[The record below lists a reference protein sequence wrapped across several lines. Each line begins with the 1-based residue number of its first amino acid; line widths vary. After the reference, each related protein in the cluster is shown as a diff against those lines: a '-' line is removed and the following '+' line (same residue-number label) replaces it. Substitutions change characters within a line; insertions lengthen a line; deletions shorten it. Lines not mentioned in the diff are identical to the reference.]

1 MPKKPNPRKAS
12 DYERHRA
19 ESERLGVLDFFE
31 DLIDKGNNPGFAAM
45 LAQRQP
51 PGSKGTER
59 AFLEGMHGWADNV
72 SKECATELHRQA
84 KNAGIATQGKK
95 YIGGLGRPTDP
106 GAWVS
111 TMDDVTETAKRKG
124 LTVTGA
130 INYQAPAQKP
140 KRVRMAEDLVQHQ
153 MAVECHKDPGLAEK
167 VKKSPKKMRDLRE
180 KVINKH
186 SKPVKE

>member
-72 SKECATELHRQA
+72 PQTV
-84 KNAGIATQGKK
+84 AGNDVYAEHETIHHETCDKC
-95 YIGGLGRPTDP
+95 
-106 GAWVS
+106 GAW
-111 TMDDVTETAKRKG
+111 RGQLG
-124 LTVTGA
+124 LEASPELFVDHLVE
-130 INYQAPAQKP
+130 IFYVHLFHLQKFSLMFFP
-140 KRVRMAEDLVQHQ
+140 LLESLSKIDLV
-153 MAVECHKDPGLAEK
+153 KLYF
-167 VKKSPKKMRDLRE
+167 
-180 KVINKH
+180 
-186 SKPVKE
+186 